1 MRSNPPRHLTA
12 WQPACAA
19 GPRASPPS
27 SSAQRCWRSGSWAYP
42 GGAKQSAC
50 ASRTSCRGGRR
61 RASRR
66 SQVWCWT
73 VCHGMAGRGAWG
85 PKSEALCGQAVGSG
99 SPHTAQA
106 SGAETVSLTPHHW
119 RAGAKTQS
127 PIILLSLPAGQA
139 PDAETTRWWCL
150 RLKASLDR
158 MRRLCDS
165 FTEAQLGLFAE
176 PARVSEWLGADG
188 WSARMRGC
196 GRVMG

>member
-1 MRSNPPRHLTA
+1 MHVHRERAAEVAGGGRQGAARYGAERGVTA
-12 WQPACAA
+12 WQGVVTTVELGALGVKHCALRQWEWL
-19 GPRASPPS
+19 PR
-27 SSAQRCWRSGSWAYP
+27 
-42 GGAKQSAC
+42 
-50 ASRTSCRGGRR
+50 
-61 RASRR
+61 
-66 SQVWCWT
+66 
-73 VCHGMAGRGAWG
+73 
-85 PKSEALCGQAVGSG
+85 
-99 SPHTAQA
+99 TAQA
-106 SGAETVSLTPHHW
+106 SETETVSLRPHHW
-119 RAGAKTQS
+119 QARAKTQS
-127 PIILLSLPAGQA
+127 PIIPLSLPAGQA